1 MCVFEGLALQAEG
14 TAGAK
19 ALRQDPVGILCS
31 SVMDYE
37 LPQSSLLPPNPPLPS
52 PCLGGGQSR
61 AE

>member
-14 TAGAK
+14 PASAK
-19 ALRQDPVGILCS
+19 ALRQDPVGIPCS

-52 PCLGGGQSR
+52 PCQGGGQSR